1 MSISINSIQL
11 HNNLHKIY
19 LLFGMTIVWTIFYI
33 IVHIGYRPSNKINP
47 QIVLDTKNR
56 IISIIH
62 GVGSFIMA
70 SIVFLNK

>member
-1 MSISINSIQL
+1 MNSFNIDL
-11 HNNLHKIY
+11 HNTLHKIY
-19 LLFGMTIVWTIFYI
+19 LLVGMTVIWTILYI

-47 QIVLDTKNR
+47 KIVLDTKNR

-70 SIVFLNK
+70 SIVFLDK